1 VAELESQKP
10 VAWVMPPTTWRELL
24 HRLVRRYIPR
34 PAFALGEHDLYAVVV
49 HGSGFSLPI
58 AGEEPV
64 VGFYT
69 TRIVAAGDVRD
80 AEQRAL
86 WAVEKDWKRQGRGAV
101 ALEVNEVRILQER
114 FRARSGSGGTFYK
127 RSDEDGV

>member
-1 VAELESQKP
+1 MVDHASRKP
-10 VAWVMPPTTWRELL
+10 VAWVIAPTTWREII

-34 PAFALGEHDLYAVVV
+34 PVFALGEQDLYAVIV

-64 VGFYT
+64 DGFYT
-69 TRIVAAGDVRD
+69 TRIVAARDVRD

-86 WAVEKDWKRQGRGAV
+86 SAVEKDWKRQGRGAV
-101 ALEVNEVRILQER
+101 TLEVNEVRILDER
-114 FRARSGSGGTFYK
+114 FRARSGSGGAFY
-127 RSDEDGV
+127 RSSDEDGV